1 MQRFDLPDGRAMAFH
16 DWNPPAPGA
25 VALPLLVH
33 FHGVPGSRL
42 ELEPA
47 AAALAAG
54 GVRVVVPDRPGI
66 GYSDPAPGRGMVDCA
81 ADAIALADHLGAG
94 RFAVSGFSA
103 GGPYALAAAAS
114 YPDRITAVLLLSSAG
129 DPSTPDVDRGVVLSE
144 RLLSRLAQRGPAAA
158 RLLWRGT
165 RTVLRHRPS
174 LVTGSLLSTA
184 PADAAWFDS
193 GKSRA
198 VADTLL
204 ESLRQGT
211 DAMVEDYG
219 RCYDLWDFD
228 PRKVHAPVM
237 AWHGEADQ
245 LVPMR
250 LAEHLQAEIG
260 GATLVRLPGTG
271 HLGTLRVLADVLAAV
286 PR

>member
-1 MQRFDLPDGRAMAFH
+1 VERVTLPDGRAMSVHA
-16 DWNPPAPGA
+16 WGPADG
-25 VALPLLVH
+25 PLLIH

-42 ELEPA
+42 ELLPA
-47 AAALAAG
+47 ADALAAG
-54 GVRVVVPDRPGI
+54 GVRVVAPDRPGI
-66 GYSDPAPGRGMVDCA
+66 GRSDPAPGRGLVDCA
-81 ADAIALADHLGAG
+81 ADAVALADHLGVE

-103 GGPYALAAAAS
+103 GGPYALATAAS
-114 YPDRITAVLLLSSAG
+114 FPDRITAVLLLSSAG
-129 DPSTPDVDRGVVLSE
+129 DPSTPDADRGVVASE
-144 RLLSRLAQRGPAAA
+144 RLLGRLAQRKPAVA

-165 RTVLRHRPS
+165 RSLLRRRPS

-184 PADAAWFDS
+184 PADAAWFDPE
-193 GKSRA
+193 KSRE
-198 VADTLL
+198 VAETLL

-228 PRKVHAPVM
+228 PRAVRAPVT

-250 LAEHLQAEIG
+250 LAEHLQAEL
-260 GATLVRLPGTG
+260 ADASLVRLPGTG
-271 HLGTLRVLADVLAAV
+271 HIGTLRVLADVLAAV